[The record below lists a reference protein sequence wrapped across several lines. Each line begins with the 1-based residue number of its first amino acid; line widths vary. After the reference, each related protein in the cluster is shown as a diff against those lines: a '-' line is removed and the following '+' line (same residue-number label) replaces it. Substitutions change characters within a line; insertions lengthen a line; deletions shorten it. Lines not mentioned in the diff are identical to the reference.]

1 VSGATGTAPAFEP
14 DLLEVPTAPAAADQR
29 GRILAATL
37 ATVAERG
44 YGASTVAQIAT
55 EAGVSRAVLARH
67 FDDKEACYLAT
78 YDALVEWIGEGVRAA
93 LSRPGGW
100 PRAVRTAVEAILDPI
115 AADPRL
121 ARFCGIEAQRAGA
134 PAFERHRAVVGELAR
149 SLRVGREHCAWGNEL
164 PDQLEETLVRGAIWS
179 IARVAKSGGAESLR
193 GLAPELTYFLL
204 TPYLDVAEAR
214 RMAGLEQVR
223 SR

>member
-1 VSGATGTAPAFEP
+1 MSGAAGIAPAFEP
-14 DLLEVPTAPAAADQR
+14 ALLEAPAAPAAADQR

-37 ATVAERG
+37 ATVGERG
-44 YGASTVAQIAT
+44 YGATTVAEIAA
-55 EAGVSRAVLARH
+55 EAGVSRATLARH

-78 YDALVEWIGEGVRAA
+78 YEVLVEWIGTGIRAA
-93 LSRPGGW
+93 LARRGGW

-121 ARFCGIEAQRAGA
+121 ARFCAAEPLLAGA
-134 PAFERHRAVVGELAR
+134 SALERHRDTVGELAR
-149 SLRVGREHCAWGNEL
+149 SLRVGREHCAWGEEL
-164 PDQLEETLVRGAIWS
+164 PDQLEETMVSGAIWS
-179 IARVAKSGGAESLR
+179 VARAAKSGGAESLL

-204 TPYLDVAEAR
+204 TPYVDVAEAR
-214 RMAGLEQVR
+214 RLAGLEQVR

>member
-1 VSGATGTAPAFEP
+1 MGAAGERSYRHRPRLRARPARG
-14 DLLEVPTAPAAADQR
+14 ADRAGR
-29 GRILAATL
+29 GRPARPPS
-37 ATVAERG
+37 RG
-44 YGASTVAQIAT
+44 NSRPPRGAQIA
-55 EAGVSRAVLARH
+55 AGAGLPRAARARH

-78 YDALVEWIGEGVRAA
+78 YDALVEWVGEGVRAA
-93 LSRPGGW
+93 LSRRGGW
-100 PRAVRTAVEAILDPI
+100 PQAVRTAVEAILDPI

-121 ARFCGIEAQRAGA
+121 ARFCGLEAQRAGA

-149 SLRVGREHCAWGNEL
+149 SLRVGREHCAWGDEL
-164 PDQLEETLVRGAIWS
+164 PDQLEETLVSGAIWS

>member
-1 VSGATGTAPAFEP
+1 MNGAAVTVPAFEP
-14 DLLEVPTAPAAADQR
+14 GWAEAPPSPTAADQR

-44 YGASTVAQIAT
+44 YGATTVAQIAAA
-55 EAGVSRAVLARH
+55 AGVSRTVLARH

-78 YDALVEWIGEGVRAA
+78 YDALVEWIGAGVRAA
-93 LSRPGGW
+93 LSRQGGW
-100 PRAVRTAVEAILDPI
+100 PRAVGTAVEAILDPI

-121 ARFCGIEAQRAGA
+121 ARFCGVEAQRAGA
-134 PAFERHRAVVGELAR
+134 AAFERHRATVGELAR
-149 SLRVGREHCAWGNEL
+149 SLRVGREHCTWGGEL
-164 PDQLEETLVRGAIWS
+164 PDQLEETLVSGAIWS
-179 IARVAKSGGAESLR
+179 IARAARSGKAEALL

-214 RMAGLEQVR
+214 RLAGLEQVR